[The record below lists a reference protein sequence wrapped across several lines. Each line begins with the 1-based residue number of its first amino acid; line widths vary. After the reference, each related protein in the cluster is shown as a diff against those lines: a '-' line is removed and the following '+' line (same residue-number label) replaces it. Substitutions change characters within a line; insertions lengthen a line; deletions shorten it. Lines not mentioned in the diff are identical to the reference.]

1 MTLARMR
8 EQTSMAATAK
18 HRPGR
23 RASSLIR
30 LIAEVEPTN
39 TVYRWPPS
47 CLWSRARRPAD
58 GEGLHVED
66 PPAGSEAE
74 ATSDPPLLGPSDA
87 GRSHPAVVL
96 SRAVGPGGISAA
108 PLACGLEGRCPLQ
121 DDDPAGEARRC
132 APLLHLC
139 RTVPS
144 LQFVSQVVG
153 RKKTRGKKQKNREI
167 IYPSPSRTIAKDES
181 WWWKNEKRQ

>member
-1 MTLARMR
+1 MVTSLTLARMR
-8 EQTSMAATAK
+8 EQTSMAGTAK
-18 HRPGR
+18 HWPGR

-39 TVYRWPPS
+39 TVYRWPLS
-47 CLWSRARRPAD
+47 CLWPRARRPAD
-58 GEGLHVED
+58 GEGLRVED

-96 SRAVGPGGISAA
+96 SREVGPGGVSAA
-108 PLACGLEGRCPLQ
+108 PLACGLEGHCPLL

-132 APLLHLC
+132 APLLRLC
-139 RTVPS
+139 RPVPS

-153 RKKTRGKKQKNREI
+153 RKKTPRKKRKKTQK
-167 IYPSPSRTIAKDES
+167 
-181 WWWKNEKRQ
+181 